1 MSGSSSN
8 NHIINNEEQPSSSSS
23 STLKLFGF
31 SLTPSKT
38 VPYKTKKFICHFC
51 RREFSNSQALGG
63 HQNAHKRDRQRAH
76 FLSILPHHQRF
87 VPCSPYRPMIAPHGT
102 PRVVFLH
109 PHRRSPEAIWNTQH
123 YEEEPNEN
131 PFNATTSTNNESF
144 MQVHNNIIDG
154 DVDLNLTLACA
165 PLNSKDKEF
174 ERE

>member
-8 NHIINNEEQPSSSSS
+8 NHMHNIEEKPSSSPS

-38 VPYKTKKFICHFC
+38 IPCHNKKFICHFC

-63 HQNAHKRDRQRAH
+63 HQNAHKRERQRAH

-87 VPCSPYRPMIAPHGT
+87 VPCSPYRPMIAPHGA

-109 PHRRSPEAIWNTQH
+109 PRRQSPDAIWNRQH

-131 PFNATTSTNNESF
+131 PLNATTSTNNEPS

-174 ERE
+174 GRE